1 MLTCA
6 VWSYE
11 RLYQLP
17 YLFLKKGLAVCCELY
32 KDVPRIEML
41 RAEWIFLTQIVCLIV
56 LYFLHWYWFILLLRI
71 GLRAFV
77 T

>member
-1 MLTCA
+1 M

-11 RLYQLP
+11 RLYLLP
-17 YLFLKKGLAVCCELY
+17 YLFLKKGLAVCWKLY
-32 KDVPRIEML
+32 SDVPRIEML
-41 RAEWIFLTQIVCLIV
+41 RAEWIFFLQIACLIV
-56 LYFLHWYWFILLLRI
+56 LYMLHWYWFILLLRI